1 MKKYFVIGNPIEHS
15 LSPKLHNYWLNQNK
29 IEAIYDKKLITKNDL
44 EGICDEIKKDKING
58 LNVTVP
64 FKKEIIPFLDQL
76 SKEAEE
82 TQSVNTVYMK
92 NNKIIGHN
100 TDIEGFELNIKKTK
114 FNVTGKKIFIMGAGG
129 VVPSLIFALKR
140 MKASNIAISNRTKQ
154 NAENLKNLFKDLTIV
169 DWGIVPDF
177 DMVINATSIGLKKDD
192 LIDID
197 FSKTD
202 KNKFFYDV
210 IYNPKSTRFL
220 SNAKKLG
227 HEIENGKM
235 MFIYSFIE
243 MLRPQMTPKHRI
255 SRLMIKIRIKFRK
268 NYVIK
273 NLVYLFP
280 TVKNFQKIQKMENF
294 KIKKIYLILLINN
307 VQKQY

>member
-44 EGICDEIKKDKING
+44 KVICDEIKKDNING

-114 FNVTGKKIFIMGAGG
+114 FNATEKKIFIIGAGG

-140 MKASNIAISNRTKQ
+140 MKASNIIISNRTKQ

-169 DWGIVPDF
+169 DWGTVPDF
-177 DMVINATSIGLKKDD
+177 DMVINATSIGLNEDD
-192 LIDID
+192 LMNID
-197 FSKTD
+197 FSKIK

-210 IYNPKSTRFL
+210 IYNPK
-220 SNAKKLG
+220 N
-227 HEIENGKM
+227 
-235 MFIYSFIE
+235 
-243 MLRPQMTPKHRI
+243 
-255 SRLMIKIRIKFRK
+255 KFS
-268 NYVIK
+268 
-273 NLVYLFP
+273 
-280 TVKNFQKIQKMENF
+280 
-294 KIKKIYLILLINN
+294 
-307 VQKQY
+307 

>member
-29 IEAIYDKKLITKNDL
+29 IEATYDKKLINKNDL
-44 EGICDEIKKDKING
+44 EGICDEIKKGNING

-82 TQSVNTVYMK
+82 TQSVNTIYMK

-114 FNVTGKKIFIMGAGG
+114 FNASGKKIFIIGAGG

-140 MKASNIAISNRTKQ
+140 MKASNITISNRTKQ

-192 LIDID
+192 LLDID

-235 MFIYSFIE
+235 MFIYQACAAFEKWHNI
-243 MLRPQMTPKHRI
+243 RPQIDTKTI
-255 SRLMIKIRIKFRK
+255 
-268 NYVIK
+268 
-273 NLVYLFP
+273 
-280 TVKNFQKIQKMENF
+280 E
-294 KIKKIYLILLINN
+294 LIN
-307 VQKQY
+307 

>member
-15 LSPKLHNYWLNQNK
+15 LSPRLHNYWLNQNK
-29 IEAIYDKKLITKNDL
+29 IEAIYDKKLINKKDL
-44 EGICDEIKKDKING
+44 EDICNEIRKNNING

-76 SKEAEE
+76 SEEAEE

-100 TDIEGFELNIKKTK
+100 TDIEGFELNIKDTK
-114 FNVTGKKIFIMGAGG
+114 FNTTGKKIFIIGAGG

-140 MKASNIAISNRTKQ
+140 MKASNIIISNRTKK
-154 NAENLKNLFKDLTIV
+154 NAENLKDLFKDLTIV

-177 DMVINATSIGLKKDD
+177 DMVINATSIGLNEDD
-192 LIDID
+192 LMNID
-197 FSKTD
+197 FSKTE

-210 IYNPKSTRFL
+210 IYNPKSTKFL

-235 MFIYSFIE
+235 MFIYQACAAFEKWHNI
-243 MLRPQMTPKHRI
+243 RPQIDTK
-255 SRLMIKIRIKFRK
+255 
-268 NYVIK
+268 
-273 NLVYLFP
+273 
-280 TVKNFQKIQKMENF
+280 TVE
-294 KIKKIYLILLINN
+294 LLD
-307 VQKQY
+307 

>member
-15 LSPKLHNYWLNQNK
+15 LSPRLHNYWLNQNK
-29 IEAIYDKKLITKNDL
+29 IEAIYDKKLINKKDL
-44 EGICDEIKKDKING
+44 EDICNEIRKNNING

-76 SKEAEE
+76 SEEAEE
-82 TQSVNTVYMK
+82 TQSVNTVYIK

-100 TDIEGFELNIKKTK
+100 TDIEGFELNIKDTK
-114 FNVTGKKIFIMGAGG
+114 FNATGKKIFIIGAGG

-140 MKASNIAISNRTKQ
+140 MKASNIIISNRTKK
-154 NAENLKNLFKDLTIV
+154 NAENLKDLFKDLTIV

-177 DMVINATSIGLKKDD
+177 DMVINATSIGLNEDD
-192 LIDID
+192 LMNID
-197 FSKTD
+197 FSKTE

-210 IYNPKSTRFL
+210 IYNPKSTKFL

-235 MFIYSFIE
+235 MFIYQACAAFEKWHNI
-243 MLRPQMTPKHRI
+243 RPQIDTKTI
-255 SRLMIKIRIKFRK
+255 
-268 NYVIK
+268 
-273 NLVYLFP
+273 
-280 TVKNFQKIQKMENF
+280 E
-294 KIKKIYLILLINN
+294 LLD
-307 VQKQY
+307 

>member
-1 MKKYFVIGNPIEHS
+1 
-15 LSPKLHNYWLNQNK
+15 
-29 IEAIYDKKLITKNDL
+29 
-44 EGICDEIKKDKING
+44 
-58 LNVTVP
+58 
-64 FKKEIIPFLDQL
+64 LDQL

-82 TQSVNTVYMK
+82 TQSVNTVYIK

-114 FNVTGKKIFIMGAGG
+114 FNATGKKIFIIGAGG

-140 MKASNIAISNRTKQ
+140 MRASNITISNRTKQ

-177 DMVINATSIGLKKDD
+177 DMVVNATSIGLKKDD

-197 FSKTD
+197 FSKAD

-210 IYNPKSTRFL
+210 IYNPNSTRFL

-235 MFIYSFIE
+235 MFIYQACAAFEKWHNI
-243 MLRPQMTPKHRI
+243 RPQIDTKTI
-255 SRLMIKIRIKFRK
+255 
-268 NYVIK
+268 
-273 NLVYLFP
+273 
-280 TVKNFQKIQKMENF
+280 E
-294 KIKKIYLILLINN
+294 LID
-307 VQKQY
+307 

>member
-29 IEAIYDKKLITKNDL
+29 IEATYDKKLITKNDL
-44 EGICDEIKKDKING
+44 KGICDEIRKDNING

-92 NNKIIGHN
+92 DNKIIGHN
-100 TDIEGFELNIKKTK
+100 TDIEGFESNIKNTK
-114 FNVTGKKIFIMGAGG
+114 FSATGKKIFIIGAGG
-129 VVPSLIFALKR
+129 VVPSLVFALKR
-140 MKASNIAISNRTKQ
+140 MKASNIIISNRTKQ
-154 NAENLKNLFKDLTIV
+154 NAENLKNLFNDLTIV

-177 DMVINATSIGLKKDD
+177 DMVINATSIGLNKDD

-197 FSKTD
+197 FSKID

-235 MFIYSFIE
+235 MFIYQACAAFEKWHNI
-243 MLRPQMTPKHRI
+243 RPQIDTKTI
-255 SRLMIKIRIKFRK
+255 
-268 NYVIK
+268 
-273 NLVYLFP
+273 
-280 TVKNFQKIQKMENF
+280 E
-294 KIKKIYLILLINN
+294 LLD
-307 VQKQY
+307 

>member
-44 EGICDEIKKDKING
+44 EDICDEIKKDKING

-82 TQSVNTVYMK
+82 TQSVNTVYIK

-114 FNVTGKKIFIMGAGG
+114 FNASGKKIFIIGAGG

-140 MKASNIAISNRTKQ
+140 MKASNITVSNRTKQ

-235 MFIYSFIE
+235 MFIYQACAAFEKWHNI
-243 MLRPQMTPKHRI
+243 RPQIDTKTI
-255 SRLMIKIRIKFRK
+255 
-268 NYVIK
+268 
-273 NLVYLFP
+273 
-280 TVKNFQKIQKMENF
+280 E
-294 KIKKIYLILLINN
+294 LLD
-307 VQKQY
+307 Q

>member
-29 IEAIYDKKLITKNDL
+29 IEATYDKKLITKNDL
-44 EGICDEIKKDKING
+44 EGIFDEIKKNKING

-82 TQSVNTVYMK
+82 TQSVNTVYIK

-114 FNVTGKKIFIMGAGG
+114 FNASGKKIFIIGAGG

-140 MKASNIAISNRTKQ
+140 MKASNITISNRTKQ

-210 IYNPKSTRFL
+210 IYNPNSTRFL

-235 MFIYSFIE
+235 MFIYQACAAFEKWHNI
-243 MLRPQMTPKHRI
+243 RPQIDTKTI
-255 SRLMIKIRIKFRK
+255 
-268 NYVIK
+268 
-273 NLVYLFP
+273 
-280 TVKNFQKIQKMENF
+280 E
-294 KIKKIYLILLINN
+294 LID
-307 VQKQY
+307 